1 MDPNQQ
7 GNLRATTPLSRA
19 DIPKALR
26 LYTSKAL
33 HHHNKKRRAMAVY
46 THVSLHSAAAGSAA
60 RPASV
65 VLSASTAAVNP
76 TNNVNIIA

>member
-7 GNLRATTPLSRA
+7 PNLRATLLRDTQIPRPTPPCS
-19 DIPKALR
+19 
-26 LYTSKAL
+26 TSKPL
-33 HHHNKKRRAMAVY
+33 HHNKKRRATDVY

-65 VLSASTAAVNP
+65 VLSASTAAVKP
-76 TNNVNIIA
+76 HQQTST